1 MLWRRTMGKVYVLN
15 SPIITGWGVFSF
27 RPVTP
32 QEAKQVLAE
41 GFTSAIGHEA
51 TAQALSKLLGMAIPV
66 NRVAIQ
72 MEPGDKAIVF
82 RLLKRIE
89 EGRVL
94 SSIQEL
100 EEVGFELG
108 LMQAHEWA
116 CPWCGESIIL

>member
-1 MLWRRTMGKVYVLN
+1 MGKTYVLN

-32 QEAKQVLAE
+32 EEARQVLAD
-41 GFTSAIGHEA
+41 GFVSAIGHEA
-51 TAQALSKLLGMAIPV
+51 TAQALTKLLGVAIPTS
-66 NRVAIQ
+66 RTAIR
-72 MEPGDKAIVF
+72 MEPGDRAIVF

-89 EGRVL
+89 EGKVL